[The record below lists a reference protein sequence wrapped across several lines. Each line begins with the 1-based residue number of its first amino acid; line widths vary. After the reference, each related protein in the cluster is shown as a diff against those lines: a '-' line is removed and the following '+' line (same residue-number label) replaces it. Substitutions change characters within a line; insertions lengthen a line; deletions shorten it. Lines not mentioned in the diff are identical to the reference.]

1 MGEEIMKNKK
11 NDLVLDRR
19 QKKNTRLVLFS
30 APLVFI
36 LGVIL
41 VIFGVT
47 GGQNDDMVKVEAR
60 SESELNELI
69 SQKYNEIKELRKQ
82 QAKEQKN
89 DASSEKSDRLKKK
102 IQHKETQKLDLE
114 SELWK
119 VKSGF
124 YNKGSF
130 RNENQAS
137 ILWLGVI
144 LVMGSVGLLTL
155 TQKEKIQQFRKKNG
169 KKD

>member
-1 MGEEIMKNKK
+1 MGEETMKNKK

-36 LGVIL
+36 LGVVL

-47 GGQNDDMVKVEAR
+47 GSQSEDMVQVEAR

-69 SQKYNEIKELRKQ
+69 GQKYNEIKELRKQ
-82 QAKEQKN
+82 QTKEQKL

>member
-1 MGEEIMKNKK
+1 MGEKIMKNKK

-36 LGVIL
+36 LGVVL

-47 GGQNDDMVKVEAR
+47 GSQSEDMVQIEAR

-69 SQKYNEIKELRKQ
+69 GQKYNEIKELRKQ
-82 QAKEQKN
+82 QTKEQKL
-89 DASSEKSDRLKKK
+89 DASSQKNDKLKKK

-124 YNKGSF
+124 YNQDSF

-144 LVMGSVGLLTL
+144 LVLGSAGLLAL
-155 TQKEKIQQFRKKNG
+155 TQKEKFQQFRKKNG